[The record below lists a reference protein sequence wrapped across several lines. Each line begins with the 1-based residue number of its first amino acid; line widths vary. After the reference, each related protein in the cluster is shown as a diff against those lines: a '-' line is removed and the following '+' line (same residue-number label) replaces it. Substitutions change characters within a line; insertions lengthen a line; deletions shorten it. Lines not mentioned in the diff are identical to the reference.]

1 MILSE
6 QTFIELAGK
15 QEVLDAKIKAANN
28 VTDLPLR
35 RIELYYRIELAEC
48 LNELKGDFKHWS
60 KKPMRRSEFIEEL
73 VDALHF
79 YLSYVNHYIEMEKF
93 FKISVNSE
101 YRELV
106 ADYKG
111 YTRYKEHKL
120 AVQGEGEISP
130 WKIASDAINHVKI
143 SNSFAALLYL
153 AERYGYTEQDI
164 IDTYNRKNAVNHD
177 RSDSG
182 VY

>member
-28 VTDLPLR
+28 VTELPLR

-60 KKPMRRSEFIEEL
+60 NKPMRREAFIEEL

-79 YLSYVNHYIEMEKF
+79 YLSFVNHMIEMNGAFIEMDLHTAYLD
-93 FKISVNSE
+93 VVVE
-101 YRELV
+101 YDLYQDYIYGV
-106 ADYKG
+106 ADLTAWDIAVDCIG
-111 YTRYKEHKL
+111 SDQINRSL
-120 AVQGEGEISP
+120 AI
-130 WKIASDAINHVKI
+130 
-143 SNSFAALLYL
+143 LLSL
-153 AERYGYTEQDI
+153 AEFYNFTEQDI
-164 IDTYNRKNAVNHD
+164 IDTYNEKNKTNHD

>member
-15 QEVLDAKIKAANN
+15 QEVLDAKIKAANE
-28 VTDLPLR
+28 VTELPLR

-60 KKPMRRSEFIEEL
+60 NKPMQREAFIEEL

-79 YLSYVNHYIEMEKF
+79 YLSSVNHMIAMNGAVLEMDIHSAYVDLDVEYDLYQEYIHGVKDLTAWD
-93 FKISVNSE
+93 IAADVI
-101 YRELV
+101 RE
-106 ADYKG
+106 DSIE
-111 YTRYKEHKL
+111 RSL
-120 AVQGEGEISP
+120 AI
-130 WKIASDAINHVKI
+130 
-143 SNSFAALLYL
+143 LLSL
-153 AERYGYTEQDI
+153 AEFYNFTEQDI

>member
-15 QEVLDAKIKAANN
+15 QEVLDAKIKQAKGI
-28 VTDLPLR
+28 TELPL
-35 RIELYYRIELAEC
+35 ERIELAYRVEAAEC
-48 LNELKGDFKHWS
+48 VNEMKGDMKYWS
-60 KKPMRRSEFIEEL
+60 DKPMNREAFIEEL

-79 YLSYVNHYIEMEKF
+79 YLSYVNHNAKMYPTADAKYEYNELKDDYEFGEMW
-93 FKISVNSE
+93 FKDE
-101 YRELV
+101 E
-106 ADYKG
+106 
-111 YTRYKEHKL
+111 
-120 AVQGEGEISP
+120 P
-130 WKIASDAINHVKI
+130 WEWALRALNPDVDTNAWHLRV
-143 SNSFAALLYL
+143 SFLYL
-153 AERYGYTEQDI
+153 LIIAEHAGFNEQDI

>member
-1 MILSE
+1 MGMILSE

-28 VTDLPLR
+28 VTELPLR

-60 KKPMRRSEFIEEL
+60 NKPMRREAFIEEL
-73 VDALHF
+73 VDAMHF
-79 YLSYVNHYIEMEKF
+79 YLSFTNHLIADDPFGYLSDEYDDLF
-93 FKISVNSE
+93 NAYDSFKNV
-101 YRELV
+101 REAEQPEGVPLWEI
-106 ADYKG
+106 ATSSILD
-111 YTRYKEHKL
+111 TRIHR
-120 AVQGEGEISP
+120 
-130 WKIASDAINHVKI
+130 
-143 SNSFAALLYL
+143 SFAKILYL
-153 AERYGYTEQDI
+153 AELYNYTEQDI

>member
-60 KKPMRRSEFIEEL
+60 NKPMQRNEFIEEL

-79 YLSYVNHYIEMEKF
+79 YLSFVNHMIQQDGEVLEMNLNTAYLDVVVEYERYQDYIYTVEGLKAWDIA
-93 FKISVNSE
+93 KDCIG
-101 YRELV
+101 
-106 ADYKG
+106 ADQIDQS
-111 YTRYKEHKL
+111 L
-120 AVQGEGEISP
+120 AI
-130 WKIASDAINHVKI
+130 
-143 SNSFAALLYL
+143 LLSL
-153 AERYGYTEQDI
+153 AEFYGFREQDV

>member
-6 QTFIELAGK
+6 RTFIELAGK
-15 QEVLDAKIKAANN
+15 QEVLDAKIKQANN
-28 VTDLPLR
+28 VTELPLR

-60 KKPMRRSEFIEEL
+60 NKPMEREAFIEEL

-79 YLSYVNHYIEMEKF
+79 YLSFVNHMIAMSGVVLEMDIRTAYIDLD
-93 FKISVNSE
+93 VE
-101 YRELV
+101 YDLYQDYICGVENLTAWDIAADVIRE
-106 ADYKG
+106 DG
-111 YTRYKEHKL
+111 IERSL
-120 AVQGEGEISP
+120 AM
-130 WKIASDAINHVKI
+130 
-143 SNSFAALLYL
+143 LLSL
-153 AERYGYTEQDI
+153 AERYGFTEQDI
-164 IDTYNRKNAVNHD
+164 IDTYERKNAVNHD

>member
-6 QTFIELAGK
+6 QAFIELAGK
-15 QEVLDAKIKAANN
+15 QEVLDAKIKQASG

-60 KKPMRRSEFIEEL
+60 NKPMRREAFIEEL

-79 YLSYVNHYIEMEKF
+79 YLSFVNHMIEMNGAFIEMDLHTAYLDVVVEHDLYQDY
-93 FKISVNSE
+93 ICGVENLTAWDIAADVI
-101 YRELV
+101 RE
-106 ADYKG
+106 DG
-111 YTRYKEHKL
+111 IERSL
-120 AVQGEGEISP
+120 AM
-130 WKIASDAINHVKI
+130 
-143 SNSFAALLYL
+143 LLSL
-153 AERYGYTEQDI
+153 AERYGFTEQDI